1 MKNEKEFTELVRRH
15 KATIYSVCYL
25 FSKQPQEVDD
35 LFQEVLINLWQG
47 FESFEGRSELR
58 TWVWRVSLNTCLTA
72 ERKRKRKGE
81 PLEISFNLYADNDSE
96 SLQIRQLYER
106 IQCLQPFDRAIVL
119 LWLEGMPYEEI
130 ASIVGI
136 TVKNVS
142 VRLYRIKE
150 RLKNSNK

>member
-1 MKNEKEFTELVRRH
+1 MKTEREFTELVRQH

-72 ERKRKRKGE
+72 ERKLKRKNE
-81 PLEISFNLYADNDSE
+81 KLDVSFNLYADSDSE
-96 SLQIRQLYER
+96 SRQIRQLYER
-106 IQCLQPFDRAIVL
+106 IQGLQPFDRAIVL

-142 VRLYRIKE
+142 VRLHRIKE
-150 RLKNSNK
+150 QLKQMNK